1 MIQGF
6 KQKGNGMPNFMYT
19 LPDFDVFLILIA
31 FTMTISIIFIIINKK
46 FIYHKLRY
54 KDNTTISSISA
65 LIGIIYGVL
74 VGFLCLY
81 LITNQDH
88 ASQAVQD
95 EANALENIFIQ
106 STWMKQPYQGE
117 LQHDLLRYIDEVV
130 NKEWQEM
137 NSFIKIGLT
146 GDKIILK
153 ILDDVKKFEPQS
165 KSESIVFENMS
176 RSINELSNAR
186 HARILL
192 SYSVLAPELWEV
204 IILGTILIIAV
215 NYAFRVSLYLHLFGT
230 FTFAIM
236 AASMLFLLV
245 TLDTPFQGEFA
256 VTADSIK
263 DVANFINS
271 TA

>member
-1 MIQGF
+1 
-6 KQKGNGMPNFMYT
+6 MPNFMYL

-31 FTMTISIIFIIINKK
+31 FTMAISIIFIVINKI
-46 FIYHKLRY
+46 FIFRKLRY
-54 KDNTTISSISA
+54 KDNATIGSMSSV
-65 LIGIIYGVL
+65 IGIIYGVL

-81 LITNQDH
+81 LITNQNH
-88 ASQAVQD
+88 AAQSVQN
-95 EANALENIFIQ
+95 EADALENIFIQ
-106 STWMKQPYQGE
+106 SDWMRQPYKDE
-117 LQHDLLRYIDEVV
+117 LRHDLLRYIDEVA
-130 NKEWQEM
+130 NKEWPAM
-137 NSFIKIGLT
+137 NKFEKIGLE
-146 GDKIILK
+146 GDQIILK

-165 KSESIVFENMS
+165 KSEGIVFENMS

-204 IILGTILIIAV
+204 IILGTILIIAI
-215 NYAFRVSLYLHLFGT
+215 NYAFRVNFYLHLFGT

-256 VTADSIK
+256 VTTDSLK
-263 DVANFINS
+263 DVSNFINS
-271 TA
+271 R